1 MWVTSES
8 KLYVIKVD
16 LPGKTK
22 NEKNKCSVHYFNF
35 VIWNRT
41 LKFWHNTSLKLH
53 RKVTKIFANLGNG
66 LHFKVYSVFG
76 QNLRNDTQEGICD
89 RCMSF
94 CPTNFKKRK
103 NQLLRFSRLTAACS
117 VNFLCVL
124 RRRTWLWKAWRKT
137 DKKIVWC
144 FKDYVSYAYLDIL
157 SVQTSLSA
165 VPRFHLSRNGVFA
178 DSDIISKPIMQ

>member
-16 LPGKTK
+16 LSSKTK
-22 NEKNKCSVHYFNF
+22 KEKNKCSVHYFNF

-76 QNLRNDTQEGICD
+76 QNVRNDTQEGICD

-103 NQLLRFSRLTAACS
+103 TSCCVSLGWQLPVQSTSSASCEGEYGCEKPDVRPIKKSFD
-117 VNFLCVL
+117 VL
-124 RRRTWLWKAWRKT
+124 KTTWATR
-137 DKKIVWC
+137 I
-144 FKDYVSYAYLDIL
+144 
-157 SVQTSLSA
+157 
-165 VPRFHLSRNGVFA
+165 
-178 DSDIISKPIMQ
+178 

>member
-103 NQLLRFSRLTAACS
+103 TSCCVSLS

-137 DKKIVWC
+137 DKKIV
-144 FKDYVSYAYLDIL
+144 YVLKTTWATRI
-157 SVQTSLSA
+157 
-165 VPRFHLSRNGVFA
+165 
-178 DSDIISKPIMQ
+178 

>member
-1 MWVTSES
+1 MLRSLFQFRYL
-8 KLYVIKVD
+8 KPD
-16 LPGKTK
+16 
-22 NEKNKCSVHYFNF
+22 
-35 VIWNRT
+35 

-103 NQLLRFSRLTAACS
+103 TSCCVSLGWQLPVQSTSSASCEGEHGYEKPDVRPI
-117 VNFLCVL
+117 
-124 RRRTWLWKAWRKT
+124 
-137 DKKIVWC
+137 KKSI
-144 FKDYVSYAYLDIL
+144 KDYVSYAYLDIL